1 MGLFYENWRNAVV
14 GESHQASDAPS
25 IQARIHGLISGWQ
38 GRDLISLVAATI
50 VINLIVLA
58 IPLYINRIYT
68 SVVPEQAGDSLAG
81 ITLVLAC
88 VLVLDVVLKGI
99 RAWVLSWL
107 AASTEHRL
115 RMEAVRAVLGASSQA
130 VGQQPLKAR
139 MAQLRSPT
147 SLRNYLEQQWI
158 VRYVDLPFSLLYLIV
173 LGVIGGWLFLPPLLL
188 APIFVILANSSVR
201 EIVQSTRLHHDLE
214 VGRNQLVVNGLGL
227 SSTIKTLNLEGF
239 LIRRLEPLQEKLSQS
254 TFRQESSTAKLQNL
268 SALFSQLNQLL
279 IVSIGGWLV
288 INQDLTTG
296 ALAACTLLSGQVTA
310 PLGKL
315 FSADGQ
321 RAAYQ
326 QSSLDFQQ
334 LLDLPQE
341 KNLLVGCDERPAD
354 TTLHFAGQD
363 LRPSETMLLLGGHAG
378 QSTAL
383 LNAMEAAKTDS
394 PYELRVGGELLS
406 TFRKTWLRRHLV
418 RLKSDPQPFRG
429 TLLESLTG
437 FEVNSHASD
446 AVALCELHGVA
457 SDIKKLPMGYDTII
471 GEMQDYPLSAGL
483 RFRMGV
489 IQALLDNPFALYLD
503 GTFPK
508 IGIESLNWLLGLDV
522 DCSRLIALQS
532 APSQLPSSIRRVCW
546 KGDLLAEDQA

>member
-1 MGLFYENWRNAVV
+1 M
-14 GESHQASDAPS
+14 S
-25 IQARIHGLISGWQ
+25 SGWQ

-158 VRYVDLPFSLLYLIV
+158 VRYVDLPFSLVYLIV

-188 APIFVILANSSVR
+188 APIFVMLANSSVR

-239 LIRRLEPLQEKLSQS
+239 LIRRLEPLQERLSQS
-254 TFRQESSTAKLQNL
+254 TFRKESSTAKLQNL

-321 RAAYQ
+321 RATYQ
-326 QSSLDFQQ
+326 QSSLDLQQ
-334 LLDLPQE
+334 LFDLPQE
-341 KNLLVGCDERPAD
+341 KNLLVGCDERPAN

-363 LRPSETMLLLGGHAG
+363 LLPGEAMLLLGGHAG

-383 LNAMEAAKTDS
+383 LNAMEAATTDS

-437 FEVNSHASD
+437 FEVNSRASD
-446 AVALCELHGVA
+446 AIALCELHGVA
-457 SDIKKLPMGYDTII
+457 SDIKNLPMGYDTII

-489 IQALLDNPFALYLD
+489 IQALLDKPFALYLD

-522 DCSRLIALQS
+522 DCARLIALQS

-546 KGDLLAEDQA
+546 KGDRLVEVQA